1 MQDEHFTIGT
11 YDNDVIANGVAAA
24 LMLEYGQSLFVNTV
38 STESSQFVVY
48 VEPRDGCRITD
59 DLEQTL
65 DAFAS
70 GAAAVARVATSGR
83 TPQPRTSGCE
93 FCRPPT
99 GVEFMNRPQD
109 EAWTCR
115 YCGAANSGKET
126 S

>member
-1 MQDEHFTIGT
+1 MPDEHFTIGT

-24 LMLEYGQSLFVNTV
+24 LVLEYGESLFVNTV
-38 STESSQFVVY
+38 PTETSRFVVY
-48 VEPRDGCRITD
+48 VEPRDGRLITD
-59 DLEQTL
+59 ELEQTL
-65 DAFAS
+65 SAFAK
-70 GAAAVARVATSGR
+70 GAAAVARFSTSDR
-83 TPQPRTSGCE
+83 TPHPRTSGCE

-115 YCGAANSGKET
+115 YCGAAYSGKET